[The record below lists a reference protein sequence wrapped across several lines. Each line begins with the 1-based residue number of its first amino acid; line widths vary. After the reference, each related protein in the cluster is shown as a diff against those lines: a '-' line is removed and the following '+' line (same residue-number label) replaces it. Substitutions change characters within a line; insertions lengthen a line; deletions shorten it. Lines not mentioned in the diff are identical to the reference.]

1 MLRFSQSRGWEAES
15 IPQANL
21 SIFLLEDKMSQT
33 MTETRAKIET
43 LIENNHLPEQK
54 RTPDSRV
61 AVSKDDRV
69 SVFDNPEFGKIR
81 AILRDGEPWFV
92 GNDVC
97 ACLELVNARDALSKL
112 DPEDKR
118 SVGSTDSFIDSDGL
132 RSDSRLVNEAGLYDL
147 VMMSKKPEARAFRR
161 WVTHEVLPTIRK
173 TGGYGQTP
181 SLTEE
186 RVIKIMELMM
196 EPIIR
201 KTLDGMTEML
211 VSPAAIMPTN
221 SELVSIDRF
230 AVLLKVRPCVVEEA
244 LILLDYIIRHPDRPQ
259 LTTQGRKAGGR
270 WRDFGYSKVST
281 SWHVAFPY
289 RTIKDIRFIIKLYD
303 LDEEGMVEETK
314 AAW

>member
-1 MLRFSQSRGWEAES
+1 
-15 IPQANL
+15 
-21 SIFLLEDKMSQT
+21 MSQT

-54 RTPDSRV
+54 RTSDSRV
-61 AVSKDDRV
+61 AVSKDNRV
-69 SVFDNPEFGKIR
+69 SVFDNPEFGQVR
-81 AILRDGEPWFV
+81 VVLRDGEPWFV
-92 GNDVC
+92 GMDV
-97 ACLELVNARDALSKL
+97 
-112 DPEDKR
+112 
-118 SVGSTDSFIDSDGL
+118 
-132 RSDSRLVNEAGLYDL
+132 
-147 VMMSKKPEARAFRR
+147 ARALGYQHPSQAVQDHCRKTNKITQVSDTPTSVPPVNLIIIPESDVYRLIMRSQLPSAERFQD
-161 WVTHEVLPTIRK
+161 WVCEEVLPSIRK